1 MAKVSE
7 TLQVKGLGS
16 LARKLDAV
24 GKGVRNAST
33 EAVINVL
40 ERMKEDAE
48 ALVPFRT
55 GKLWKSIDY
64 SVEQVPSN
72 IGPIVGEL
80 FANTDYAQY
89 VEFGTSRMA
98 AQPFIR
104 PAYEAHKHELMEEIA
119 NSVRRL
125 K

>member
-7 TLQVKGLGS
+7 TLQVKGLGA

-24 GKGVRNAST
+24 GKGVRNAT
-33 EAVINVL
+33 TDGMITVL

-48 ALVPFRT
+48 ALVPVRT

-72 IGPIVGEL
+72 IGPIEGEL
-80 FANTDYAQY
+80 FANTEYAQY
-89 VEFGTSRMA
+89 VEYGTSRMA

-104 PAYEAHKHELMEEIA
+104 PAYEAHKHELMEEVAKSIG
-119 NSVRRL
+119 RL

>member
-7 TLQVKGLGS
+7 TIQVKGLGA
-16 LARKLDAV
+16 LAKKLDAV

-33 EAVINVL
+33 QAIISVL

-48 ALVPFRT
+48 ALVPIRT

-64 SVEQVPSN
+64 SVEQDPMN
-72 IGPIVGEL
+72 IGPITGEL
-80 FANTDYAQY
+80 YANTEYAQY
-89 VEFGTSRMA
+89 VEYGTSRMS

-104 PAYEAHKHELMEEIA
+104 PAYEAHRHEIMEEVVD
-119 NSVRRL
+119 NVRRL

>member
-1 MAKVSE
+1 MAKISE
-7 TLQVKGLGS
+7 TLKVIGLGS

-48 ALVPFRT
+48 ALVPYRT

-64 SVEQVPSN
+64 EVYQVPSN

-80 FANTDYAQY
+80 TANTDYAQY
-89 VEFGTSRMA
+89 VEYGTSRMA
-98 AQPFIR
+98 ARPFIR
-104 PAYEAHKHELMEEIA
+104 PAYEAHKHELMEEVER
-119 NSVRRL
+119 SVRRL
-125 K
+125 I

>member
-7 TLQVKGLGS
+7 TLQVKGLGA

-24 GKGVRNAST
+24 GKGVRNAT
-33 EAVINVL
+33 TDGMIRVL

-48 ALVPFRT
+48 ALVPVRT

-72 IGPIVGEL
+72 IGPIEGEL
-80 FANTDYAQY
+80 FANTEYAQY
-89 VEFGTSRMA
+89 VEYGTSRMA

-104 PAYEAHKHELMEEIA
+104 PAYEAHKHELMEEVAKSIG
-119 NSVRRL
+119 RL